1 MHPFGWMPVCWDGPQ
16 WMSGLFLWA
25 LGSGNR
31 FWLLTL
37 VLKRKVYMFVEFQIH
52 EDQSVWLSNNWPA
65 LYPLKDIW
73 GCVGICLTN
82 LHVSQTWRRH
92 LAAFLKV
99 SCRGVLQEYRV
110 SGLLIWVICSP
121 HNNKH
126 KPQTC
131 SRCKLNSDRTELL
144 IHLINFCGQN
154 FSV

>member
-1 MHPFGWMPVCWDGPQ
+1 MPKDVEMVPSGWVACFSEPWDQETGFD
-16 WMSGLFLWA
+16 S
-25 LGSGNR
+25 
-31 FWLLTL
+31 WLLYWKEKSICLLNFRFRSTSP
-37 VLKRKVYMFVEFQIH
+37 Y
-52 EDQSVWLSNNWPA
+52 WLSNNWPA

-82 LHVSQTWRRH
+82 LHVLQTWRRH
-92 LAAFLKV
+92 LAAFLEV